1 MPVIINELEVI
12 VEEEP
17 TQATA
22 TRNATATRP
31 SPTGLRPIDVVQI
44 VDREA
49 ERRARLRA
57 D

>member
-1 MPVIINELEVI
+1 VPVIINELEVI
-12 VEEEP
+12 VEEH
-17 TQATA
+17 ADDAAA
-22 TRNATATRP
+22 TRTGA
-31 SPTGLRPIDVVQI
+31 PTPPPPGFRAIDVVRI

>member
-1 MPVIINELEVI
+1 VPVIINELEVI
-12 VEEEP
+12 VEEQTDQSTTTGGGP
-17 TQATA
+17 TIQAA
-22 TRNATATRP
+22 
-31 SPTGLRPIDVVQI
+31 GLRATDIVRI

>member
-12 VEEEP
+12 VEE
-17 TQATA
+17 QADDATT
-22 TRNATATRP
+22 TRNAAATQP
-31 SPTGLRPIDVVQI
+31 VQGLRAIDIVRI

>member
-12 VEEEP
+12 VEE
-17 TQATA
+17 QADEGTA
-22 TRNATATRP
+22 TRNAAAPQPAQGFRAV
-31 SPTGLRPIDVVQI
+31 DVVRI

>member
-12 VEEEP
+12 VEEGADKTP
-17 TQATA
+17 S
-22 TRNATATRP
+22 TRTPAAARP
-31 SPTGLRPIDVVQI
+31 APGLRAIDVVRI

>member
-1 MPVIINELEVI
+1 VPVIINELEVI
-12 VEEEP
+12 VEEQTDEG
-17 TQATA
+17 TA
-22 TRNATATRP
+22 TRNAAAPHQAQGFRAV
-31 SPTGLRPIDVVQI
+31 DVVRI